1 MSGDHAL
8 GLKGMLRVKGVAG
21 VFLATARVW
30 MKDESKDLAATM
42 KMLDQRM
49 SQAEEWGVS
58 FESLMR
64 DVRRVMQMIWRVR
77 GSRSRKFQAR

>member
-8 GLKGMLRVKGVAG
+8 GLKDASGEKFA

-30 MKDESKDLAATM
+30 MKDSKDLSATM
-42 KMLDQRM
+42 KMLDR
-49 SQAEEWGVS
+49 ACHKLRNGVLVS
-58 FESLMR
+58 ESLMR